1 MVLWCLIADDHAR
14 NVLIAARLAASLSLE
29 REYPNIGLHRRLDDP
44 PELHLLIVSTSDLLK
59 RHAAGH
65 NNDGNKLPKGAKT
78 TSRQG
83 RVSQACEACA
93 ELHLKCENEKPCT
106 RCKAKS
112 IYCQYQSVGAS
123 ETEAIAH
130 NLLSLSQQP
139 PVSRSPNL
147 FNNSAPTPETQ
158 YTAFSIP
165 DKLTSMSSNM
175 PPQLPPTPAPALPT
189 PSSDGYHHHVHFAD
203 LPPSHTMDPYA
214 GYNIQDFAQTSA
226 PVTDQTGNRNDDFDG
241 TELRDFLQD
250 VMGMELTAP
259 SSGLKSGTWT
269 PRNIFEFGVDTN
281 LELNDIDFDFLDG
294 YNQHIPFGTGSTPET
309 IGSAVASITSD
320 TPSEPPLAVESLQK
334 SSAWKFRPASRDN
347 QDANLSL
354 PPTDANKRF
363 HVDKRL
369 TLEPLSYNTRDQIL
383 AIVYS
388 AGSKTRPIMSFP
400 SPELLDSLLQYFVA
414 STTAMYHIH
423 LPTFNPSHTRPEFT
437 ATLIAAGAVLTP
449 DASLRKLGYVMQE
462 ALRIQI
468 PQLVV
473 AIPVI
478 FAV

>member
-1 MVLWCLIADDHAR
+1 
-14 NVLIAARLAASLSLE
+14 
-29 REYPNIGLHRRLDDP
+29 
-44 PELHLLIVSTSDLLK
+44 
-59 RHAAGH
+59 
-65 NNDGNKLPKGAKT
+65 
-78 TSRQG
+78 
-83 RVSQACEACA
+83 
-93 ELHLKCENEKPCT
+93 
-106 RCKAKS
+106 
-112 IYCQYQSVGAS
+112 
-123 ETEAIAH
+123 
-130 NLLSLSQQP
+130 
-139 PVSRSPNL
+139 
-147 FNNSAPTPETQ
+147 
-158 YTAFSIP
+158 
-165 DKLTSMSSNM
+165 
-175 PPQLPPTPAPALPT
+175 
-189 PSSDGYHHHVHFAD
+189 
-203 LPPSHTMDPYA
+203 MDPYA